1 MVKEMAYYCN
11 IEDVAYFYHG
21 DFCGSRAK
29 SQTCLNYTEM
39 QHSVRSQHLGSASW
53 ITDHDGNPVQH
64 LQYLPYGEPFVDQHP
79 AGYQERFRF
88 TGKAPRKGN
97 RAPMSKTNF
106 SEGKDEETCACS
118 SRFIHTKKKTS
129 PLLKNLYMYSM
140 SQYQI

>member
-64 LQYLPYGEPFVDQHP
+64 LQYLPYGEPYVDQRTI
-79 AGYQERFRF
+79 GYSERFRF
-88 TGKAPRKGN
+88 TGKER
-97 RAPMSKTNF
+97 
-106 SEGKDEETCACS
+106 DEEQATA
-118 SRFIHTKKKTS
+118 TLELGTWTT
-129 PLLKNLYMYSM
+129 N
-140 SQYQI
+140 